1 MRTKTFIIFLLI
13 TAHAFCQTDEKI
25 LLEWKLQK
33 NDTLKY
39 KTAMNITQE
48 DKDIEENK
56 DTSSIISREEMKEL
70 RKSVLELN
78 SDKKYQIN
86 LYENNRNNKWVDI
99 EMVMLNKEKDNSNS
113 FLKEMMSLQTDKS
126 SKRDKKKDKKKNDE
140 VNPDSLNFKK
150 LFSNLV
156 GLNGNVLLRGRI
168 TKTGEIVST
177 YYKNSQRNLISILF
191 ELPNKNI
198 GIGEKWKLN
207 VNLIEMDQN
216 FICDTLNK
224 ENYAYIEKVIEK
236 DGDKIAIIKYNVSEY
251 VKGDFN
257 SPINPMFGMEN
268 NKKLYMKATH
278 NATGYFSILKGK
290 WINYEGTLV
299 IESNFSVING
309 KTKTEYKLE
318 E

>member
-1 MRTKTFIIFLLI
+1 MRTKTFIISLAI
-13 TAHAFCQTDEKI
+13 TAHAFCQTNEKI

-33 NDTLKY
+33 NDTLRY

-48 DKDIEENK
+48 DKEVEGNM
-56 DTSSIISREEMKEL
+56 DTTSIISREEIKEL
-70 RKSVLELN
+70 QKSVLELN
-78 SDKKYQIN
+78 SDIKYQIN

-99 EMVMLNKEKDNSNS
+99 EMVMLNKDKVNSND
-113 FLKEMMSLQTDKS
+113 FLKEMMSLQKDKS
-126 SKRDKKKDKKKNDE
+126 SKKDKKKDKKKNNE
-140 VNPDSLNFKK
+140 VKPDSLNFKK
-150 LFSNLV
+150 LFSSIS
-156 GLNGNVLLRGRI
+156 GLNGNVVLRGRI
-168 TKTGEIVST
+168 SKTGEIVST

-216 FICDTLNK
+216 FVCDSLNK

-236 DGDKIAIIKYNVSEY
+236 DGDKIAIIKYNLLEY

-257 SPINPMFGMEN
+257 NPINPMFGMES
-268 NKKLYMKATH
+268 NKKMYMKATH

-290 WINYEGTLV
+290 WINYEGTLI
-299 IESNFSVING
+299 IESNFSIING